1 MTLADCTVMVVEDH
15 EFQRRTT
22 LQMLANLGVG
32 GLLEAA
38 DGDAALAL
46 LGEADIIVCDLDM
59 PGMDGVEFLR
69 HVSQSRA
76 GAAIVIACGLDES
89 VLRSAELTAAR
100 VRPRRARGD
109 PQAADRPPAPG
120 GGGSAPAARR
130 ARAARGA
137 ARSGWSSRWPVVGAR
152 RCAARR
158 RREVRGATPP
168 QAPAADGRR
177 PARPRPERG

>member
-69 HVSQSRA
+69 HVSETRA
-76 GAAIVIACGLDES
+76 RDRDRDRQRARRDRAALGGAH
-89 VLRSAELTAAR
+89 RAR
-100 VRPRRARGD
+100 VRPRGPRRD
-109 PQAADRPPAPG
+109 PQAAHGAPASEAVGLHRPGAAERPAP
-120 GGGSAPAARR
+120 
-130 ARAARGA
+130 
-137 ARSGWSSRWPVVGAR
+137 
-152 RCAARR
+152 
-158 RREVRGATPP
+158 
-168 QAPAADGRR
+168 PAADSK
-177 PARPRPERG
+177 